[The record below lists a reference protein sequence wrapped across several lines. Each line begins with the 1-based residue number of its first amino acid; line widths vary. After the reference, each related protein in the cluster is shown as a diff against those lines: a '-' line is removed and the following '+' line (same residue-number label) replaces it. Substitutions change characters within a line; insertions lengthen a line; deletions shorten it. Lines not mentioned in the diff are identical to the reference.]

1 MLLFARF
8 VLNKGE
14 WNGERILNAEYL
26 EQATKR
32 QVDNDYF
39 DTNSYAAHGYG
50 YQIWK
55 TPRDGFAF
63 VGMGDQFAICDP
75 QTDFIFII
83 NSDNQGRG
91 PETRTLLYH
100 ELYNTIVENL
110 GEPMEENPQA
120 LDELKKYTSNL
131 KLRCLEDDG
140 TNSFKNEIDGVRYE
154 LEENKM
160 NIEYVQFD
168 FEGNKGILSYKNK
181 QGEKKLY
188 FGIGYNEFAKFPEE
202 GYSDLVA
209 TEWKK
214 GHYYDCACSAK
225 WTEEKKLKIKVQ
237 IIDKYFG
244 IGVMV
249 FSFKDDL
256 ITVKMQK
263 VAENFLKEYEGFTN
277 GKVSGK

>member
-1 MLLFARF
+1 M
-8 VLNKGE
+8 
-14 WNGERILNAEYL
+14 
-26 EQATKR
+26 
-32 QVDNDYF
+32 
-39 DTNSYAAHGYG
+39 
-50 YQIWK
+50 
-55 TPRDGFAF
+55 
-63 VGMGDQFAICDP
+63 
-75 QTDFIFII
+75 
-83 NSDNQGRG
+83 
-91 PETRTLLYH
+91 
-100 ELYNTIVENL
+100 
-110 GEPMEENPQA
+110 
-120 LDELKKYTSNL
+120 
-131 KLRCLEDDG
+131 